1 MQQDAGGPSP
11 DVASSQKRRAPPP
24 PGTSPGL
31 GPSLPPHKPTSGPD
45 GERAQPV
52 GPSPVAAM
60 IGRELASSS
69 PKVRS
74 PCWHV
79 KNSIYPH
86 VMHVKKY
93 RKKCTVAVSAV
104 YLVLNEESLLS
115 ILRNIPF
122 RIKQFKILILTLI
135 SSTTCWLCRL
145 LSSFNYI

>member
-1 MQQDAGGPSP
+1 MDKLHQSLFSLFFPPRSNPFYEPRTSSPVQQDAGGPSP

-74 PCWHV
+74 PCWNV
-79 KNSIYPH
+79 KKLDLSPCDACE
-86 VMHVKKY
+86 KY
-93 RKKCTVAVSAV
+93 RKKCTVAVSAA
-104 YLVLNEESLLS
+104 YHYFLL
-115 ILRNIPF
+115 
-122 RIKQFKILILTLI
+122 
-135 SSTTCWLCRL
+135 
-145 LSSFNYI
+145 

>member
-1 MQQDAGGPSP
+1 MDKLHQSLFSLFFPRSNPFYEPRTSSPVQQDAGGPSP

-74 PCWHV
+74 PCWNV
-79 KNSIYPH
+79 KNLIYPH
-86 VMHVKKY
+86 VMHVKN
-93 RKKCTVAVSAV
+93 T
-104 YLVLNEESLLS
+104 E
-115 ILRNIPF
+115 RNA
-122 RIKQFKILILTLI
+122 L
-135 SSTTCWLCRL
+135 WLCLQRIIT
-145 LSSFNYI
+145 FYCEKYTF